1 MLVLR
6 RITRDQHRL
15 ALLILTQ
22 KHRLLFPGLLRGKIG
37 QRVNRYR
44 LPEMQVA
51 DVGHFTGPL
60 AAAPALWFSFAFTAS
75 SAAAK

>member
-1 MLVLR
+1 
-6 RITRDQHRL
+6 QHRL

-22 KHRLLFPGLLRGKIG
+22 KHRLLFPGLLCGKIG

-51 DVGHFTGPL
+51 DVVISPVRWL
-60 AAAPALWFSFAFTAS
+60 LRRLSWFSFAFTAS